1 MYHVLLLSWSWIK
14 VWFIPIQQI
23 RLTFYAPPFM
33 SKKLLFWQYSPWLIF
48 QLISHGR
55 WSLRLP
61 PCKLTYKIFLPGKIC
76 LRGLRASIA
85 DFGFYSPVLESRW
98 HQQFSLWKR
107 KGVTE
112 IWTRDHRIQSQLCL
126 PLDHKLMKNAWK
138 IKIFL
143 AEHFQIQNLPTI
155 W

>member
-1 MYHVLLLSWSWIK
+1 MRTNKRSPIKGPIHIWWIYLED
-14 VWFIPIQQI
+14 FE
-23 RLTFYAPPFM
+23 
-33 SKKLLFWQYSPWLIF
+33 KKHQPYSPWVIF

-61 PCKLTYKIFLPGKIC
+61 PCKSTYKIFLPGKVC
-76 LRGLRASIA
+76 LRGLKASIA
-85 DFGFYSPVLESRW
+85 DFGFYGPVFESRW

-138 IKIFL
+138 IKKIL